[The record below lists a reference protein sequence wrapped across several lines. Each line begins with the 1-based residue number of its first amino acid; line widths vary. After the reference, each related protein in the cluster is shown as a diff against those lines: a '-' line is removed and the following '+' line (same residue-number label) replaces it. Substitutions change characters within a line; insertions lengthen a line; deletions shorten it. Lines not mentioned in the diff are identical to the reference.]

1 MTTFDQ
7 PIRSFLTASA
17 SDSPTPG
24 GGSVAAL
31 VAALGASMTSM
42 VASLTQGAKFAE
54 VEVEMQALAATM
66 HHTMQAAETLL
77 EQDMTSFDHYMS
89 ALKLPKDSDEQKTAR
104 AQAIQDAT
112 AKATQVPRDLAKLC
126 NAVLHQSLLIAE
138 KANKNVISDLGIAAL
153 LAEAAGQSAI
163 LTMDINLPYLKDE
176 TVRGEFTKDRHHL
189 LEENAR
195 LKDEIV
201 AITRRR
207 LGY

>member
-7 PIRSFLTASA
+7 PIRSFLTAAA

-42 VASLTQGAKFAE
+42 VASLTQGAKFAD
-54 VEVEMQALAATM
+54 VEAQMQALAAEM
-66 HHTMQAAETLL
+66 QRTMQTAETLL
-77 EQDMTSFDHYMS
+77 EQDMVSFDRYMS
-89 ALKLPKDSDEQKTAR
+89 ALKLPKDTDEQKAAR
-104 AQAIQDAT
+104 TQAIQEATVQAT
-112 AKATQVPRDLAKLC
+112 AVPRDLAQLC
-126 NAVLHQSLLIAE
+126 NAVLRQSLEIAE

-176 TVRGEFTKDRHHL
+176 AARETFTRDRNAF

>member
-7 PIRSFLTASA
+7 PIRSFLTAAA

-54 VEVEMQALAATM
+54 VEAEMQTLADRMRTSI
-66 HHTMQAAETLL
+66 QEAETLL
-77 EQDMTSFDHYMS
+77 EQDMISFDQSMA
-89 ALKLPKDSDEQKTAR
+89 ALKLPKDTDEQKAAR
-104 AQAIQDAT
+104 TQAIQDAT
-112 AKATQVPRDLAKLC
+112 VKATKVPRDLAQLC
-126 NAVLHQSLLIAE
+126 HTVLQQSLLIAE
-138 KANKNVISDLGIAAL
+138 TANKNVISDLGIAAL

-176 TVRGEFTKDRHHL
+176 AARDDFAKDRNYFL
-189 LEENAR
+189 AENAR